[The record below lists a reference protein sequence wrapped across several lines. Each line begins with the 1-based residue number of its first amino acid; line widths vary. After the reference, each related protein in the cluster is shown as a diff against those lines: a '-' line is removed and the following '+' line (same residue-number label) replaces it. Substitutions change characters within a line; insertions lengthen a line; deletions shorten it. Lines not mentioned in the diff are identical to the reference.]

1 MSLPAIL
8 NTAWML
14 TCAPEAAAFHRA
26 TRRVAAVQAA
36 VLKMIVTQN
45 RNTEFGR
52 RHGFDRIR
60 DARDFQQRV
69 PPARYEDF
77 AEPIQRIAAGQQG
90 VLTQQPVELLEPTSG
105 TTGGEKLIPY
115 TAGLRRQFQ
124 KVVAAWMFDLLWHR
138 PAIRAGRAYWSISP
152 ALGPARRSPGG
163 IPIGFDDDAAY
174 LGALERFALDRL
186 LAVPGGLSRLMDL
199 ASVRYA
205 TLAYLLRAE
214 DLALISVWN
223 PTFLTTLLA
232 QLTHWQERLIHDVR
246 HGTLTLAQPTPL
258 PVRSGRGD
266 ARRAAYVAEILRSSA
281 ALPEKLSRLWPR
293 LSLISCWCDA
303 SAANYVGDLCALFPG
318 VEIQPKGLLATEGCV
333 SVPLLGQPAPALALR
348 SHFFEFEQ
356 LGGVCGERSRLAHE
370 LEAEGRY
377 RVLLT
382 TAGGL
387 YRYQLQ
393 DVVEVVGF
401 LHQCPLLRFLGKSD
415 RTSDLVGEKLAEP
428 HVRDVLQRLFSRH
441 RLTPRFAMLAPAAAR
456 PPHYCL
462 YLQVP
467 DFLAEQT
474 ALAAELQAGLE
485 ENPHYRYAIGLGQ
498 LAPVKMRLLDPHGE
512 PGWLVYERRCL
523 ARGQKAGSIKPVA
536 LDSWTGWGEEFDSAA
551 QALVLSQRQ

>member
-8 NTAWML
+8 NTAWMFK
-14 TCAPEAAAFHRA
+14 CVPEAVAFHRA
-26 TRRVAAVQAA
+26 TRRVAQAQAA
-36 VLKMIVTQN
+36 VLRKIVAENQDTD
-45 RNTEFGR
+45 FGR
-52 RHGFDRIR
+52 RHGFDRIQN
-60 DARDFQQRV
+60 AGDFQQRV

-77 AEPIQRIAAGQQG
+77 AEPIKRIAAGQRG
-90 VLTQQPVELLEPTSG
+90 VLTRQPVELLEPTSG

-124 KVVAAWMFDLLWHR
+124 RAVAAWMFDLLWHR

-152 ALGPARRSPGG
+152 ALGRPRRSPGG

-174 LGALERFALDRL
+174 LGALERFAIDRL
-186 LAVPGGLSRLMDL
+186 LVVPGSLSRIVDL
-199 ASVRYA
+199 ETVRYC

-232 QLTHWQERLIHDVR
+232 PLASWQERLIHDVR
-246 HGTLTLAQPTPL
+246 LGTLTPPRPTQERTP
-258 PVRSGRGD
+258 RGRGD
-266 ARRAAYVAEILRSSA
+266 ARRAGRVAEILRSSA
-281 ALPEKLSRLWPR
+281 ALPEKLRALWPR
-293 LSLISCWCDA
+293 LSLISCWGDA
-303 SAANYVGDLCALFPG
+303 AAANYVGELRALFPR

-333 SVPLLGQPAPALALR
+333 SFPLLGQPAPALALR
-348 SHFFEFEQ
+348 SHFFEFEP
-356 LGGVCGERSRLAHE
+356 LTGASGERCKLAHE
-370 LEAEGRY
+370 LEAGGRY

-387 YRYQLQ
+387 YRYQLR

-428 HVRDVLQRLFSRH
+428 HVRDVLQRLFTRY
-441 RLTPRFAMLAPAAAR
+441 RLTPCFAMLAPAATR

-462 YLQVP
+462 YLQGP
-467 DFLAEQT
+467 DLLDERAPLA
-474 ALAAELQAGLE
+474 LELQAGLE
-485 ENPHYRYAIGLGQ
+485 ENPHYRYAVGLGQ
-498 LAPVKMRLLDPHGE
+498 LAPVEVRLLDPHGE
-512 PGWLVYERRCL
+512 SGWLVYERRCL

-536 LDSWTGWGEEFDSAA
+536 LDSWTGWVEAFDSVAPA
-551 QALVLSQRQ
+551 LSQRQ